1 MILTVH
7 QLLFLILDAGVV
19 FGLSKPLS
27 NGRSVTPGISMVALS
42 FYAKLQGS
50 TVVGFDI
57 ESTQP
62 RSNVLEKSVARRL
75 KWVQGNV

>member
-1 MILTVH
+1 
-7 QLLFLILDAGVV
+7 
-19 FGLSKPLS
+19 
-27 NGRSVTPGISMVALS
+27 MVALS